1 MKIRPECI
9 PCILT
14 VRVNELMRLIT
25 DEEKLKQAVKELL
38 SFMAENLDYDEYVTV
53 YATNAFRLVKKLSGN
68 NDPYREVKVYS
79 NKVTLRI
86 LNEVERKI
94 SSLQGYSAFRE
105 ACLAALAGNAID
117 FGVAGYSARIEDFSK
132 EVEQIKLAVDDSK
145 KVFEEISSRK
155 MKILYLMDNCGEAVL
170 DILLIKQLTAMG
182 HEVVAVVKSG
192 SFQNDITL
200 KEAEEIEL
208 SKYCKVIGSGTD
220 GSSIFWNEVS
230 SELKE
235 EYMNSD
241 LVISKGMA
249 NFEYL
254 SEANIPSK
262 PVVYMLKAKCRNI
275 AKELGVNVGDYVI
288 KLSETGYLS

>member
-1 MKIRPECI
+1 MKIKPECV

-14 VRVNELMRLIT
+14 VRVNELLKLIT
-25 DEEKLKQAVKELL
+25 EEDRLKRAVKELL
-38 SFMAENLDYDEYVTV
+38 LFMTRNLNYDEYVTV
-53 YATNAFRLVKKLSGN
+53 YATNAFRLVKSLSRN
-68 NDPYREVKVYS
+68 SDPYREIKVYS
-79 NKVTLRI
+79 NDAALRI
-86 LNEVERKI
+86 LSELEKRIGNLR
-94 SSLQGYSAFRE
+94 GYSAFKE
-105 ACLAALAGNAID
+105 SCLAALAGNAID

-132 EVEQIKLAVDDSK
+132 EIEQIKLAVDDSK
-145 KVFEEISSRK
+145 KLFDKLSSRK

-170 DILLIKQLTAMG
+170 DILLIKQLTTMG

-200 KEAEEIEL
+200 KEAEEIGL

-235 EYMNSD
+235 EYMSSD
-241 LVISKGMA
+241 IVISKGMA

-254 SEANIPSK
+254 SEADIPSK

-288 KLSETGYLS
+288 KLSKTGYLA